1 MGKKYMAIVRTDEPY
16 YDRFTFGYEPE
27 YDEYYP
33 KYTHSLFSI
42 AEIVL
47 KNGGVAAVS
56 IGGVGWAFPVGNELS
71 WSAFEDWLAE
81 DNFAPL
87 NDIVSDNY
95 RFVEFKAMQDIYL
108 KQNDMVVRKLY
119 E

>member
-1 MGKKYMAIVRTDEPY
+1 MEKKYMAIVRIDEPY
-16 YDRFTFGYEPE
+16 YERFTFGYEPE

-33 KYTHSLFSI
+33 KYEHSLFSI
-42 AEIVL
+42 AEIL
-47 KNGGVAAVS
+47 LEHGDIAAVS
-56 IGGVGWAFPVGNELS
+56 IGGVGWAFPVGDELS

-87 NDIVSDNY
+87 NEIVSEDR

-108 KQNDMVVRKLY
+108 KQNDMAARKLY

>member
-1 MGKKYMAIVRTDEPY
+1 MEKKYMAIVRTDEPY
-16 YDRFTFGYEPE
+16 YERFTFGYEPE
-27 YDEYYP
+27 YDEHYP
-33 KYTHSLFSI
+33 KYEHNLFSI
-42 AEIVL
+42 AEIL
-47 KNGGVAAVS
+47 LEHGDIAAVS

-71 WSAFEDWLAE
+71 WSAFEDWLAG

-87 NDIVSDNY
+87 NEIVSENR

-108 KQNDMVVRKLY
+108 KQNDMAARKLY